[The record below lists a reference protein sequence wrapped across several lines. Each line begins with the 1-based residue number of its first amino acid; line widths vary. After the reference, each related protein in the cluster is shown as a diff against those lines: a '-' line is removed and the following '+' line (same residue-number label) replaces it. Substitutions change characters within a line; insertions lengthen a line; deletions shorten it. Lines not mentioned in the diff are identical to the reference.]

1 MHGSTRPSG
10 KVGWLQRL
18 ASAAAL
24 GYVHHFPIERGKYR
38 LIRLLRSFLVV
49 KLAPGIFIRVP
60 DLDHIGYKIVRE
72 GMYEPE
78 TVRVFAALLSP
89 RMTVLDVGANIGQ
102 YTLVAAGRVG
112 PEGQVHA
119 FEPSPHL
126 AGRLKE
132 NLALNGITNVVVNEV
147 AVSDAV
153 GEAVLSCPDPDN
165 PGENTIV
172 STGADGRPT
181 ASVPVKTTTIDTY
194 LAERGVSR
202 VDMVK
207 IDIEGAELLALRGA
221 AALLA
226 RDDAPLFV
234 MELNPRTL
242 SYGGAGS
249 GDLLDLLKQHGYAF
263 YPIAT
268 YYSDGPNPV
277 TNGVVAKPAHW
288 DRFPELGKLVS
299 RTKAAAPGADRASRA
314 GSPPV
319 RTGADGE
326 A

>member
-1 MHGSTRPSG
+1 MNGSTRASG

-18 ASAAAL
+18 ASAAIL
-24 GYVHHFPIERGKYR
+24 TYVHHFPVERGKYR
-38 LIRLLRSFLVV
+38 LIRLARSFLVV
-49 KLAPGIFIRVP
+49 KLAPRLYIRVP
-60 DLDHIGYKIVRE
+60 DLDHIGYKIVRD

-78 TVRVFAALLSP
+78 TVRVFASLLSP
-89 RMTVLDVGANIGQ
+89 GMTVLDIGANIGQ
-102 YTLVAAGRVG
+102 YTLVASRRVG
-112 PEGQVHA
+112 PTGQVHA

-132 NLALNGITNVVVNEV
+132 NLAMNGITNVVVNEV

-172 STGADGRPT
+172 SAGADGRPT
-181 ASVPVKTTTIDTY
+181 TSVPVKTTTIDTY
-194 LAERGVSR
+194 LAERSVRR
-202 VDMVK
+202 VDLVK

-221 AALLA
+221 SALLA
-226 RDDAPLFV
+226 RDDAPLFI

-249 GDLLDLLKQHGYAF
+249 RDLLDLLKQHGYAF
-263 YPIAT
+263 YSIAT

-277 TNGVVAKPAHW
+277 TNGVVAKQAHW
-288 DRFPELGKLVS
+288 ERFPELSKLVNQ
-299 RTKAAAPGADRASRA
+299 TNAAPA
-314 GSPPV
+314 G
-319 RTGADGE
+319 
-326 A
+326 